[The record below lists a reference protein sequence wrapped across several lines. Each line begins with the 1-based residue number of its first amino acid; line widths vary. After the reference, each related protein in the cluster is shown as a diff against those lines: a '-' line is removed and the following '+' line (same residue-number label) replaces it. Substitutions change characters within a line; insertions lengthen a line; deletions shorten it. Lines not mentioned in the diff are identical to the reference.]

1 MRECR
6 ASRGL
11 SRPGLSGI
19 PWWPLDAAA
28 LQGTDYNDR
37 VVEYTYHPRILE
49 ELAGFG
55 LRPRASTP
63 PPLAKEFVNDLYRHE
78 LRRLRKRLRKREIPK
93 EGYADRVV
101 ALRKKYFLLSI
112 RLDLWARAAGS
123 GETGARPGPDQAM
136 VTSGDR

>member
-1 MRECR
+1 M
-6 ASRGL
+6 
-11 SRPGLSGI
+11 
-19 PWWPLDAAA
+19 
-28 LQGTDYNDR
+28 
-37 VVEYTYHPRILE
+37 EYTYHPRILE

-63 PPLAKEFVNDLYRHE
+63 PSLAKEFVNDLYRHE
-78 LRRLRKRLRKREIPK
+78 LRRLRKRLRTREIPK

-101 ALRKKYFLLSI
+101 ALRKEYFLLSI

-123 GETGARPGPDQAM
+123 GESGARPGPDQAM